1 MFNSSFLL
9 IILLAF
15 KHTHLIS
22 CLDVLPCIP
31 LRLLS
36 SCTGWVGAH
45 NSCYAHDT
53 RLYPIIQFNGEL
65 VVLVETG
72 QLLWTT

>member
-22 CLDVLPCIP
+22 SLDVLPCIP
-31 LRLLS
+31 LRLQGNTEIVEILIYFRKV
-36 SCTGWVGAH
+36 VG
-45 NSCYAHDT
+45 
-53 RLYPIIQFNGEL
+53 
-65 VVLVETG
+65 VLE
-72 QLLWTT
+72 QL